1 MMKKML
7 SLMLVAVMLLALA
20 PAALASSE
28 EFVKNGG
35 DADADVYA
43 SIGDET
49 PVGKL
54 AAGAQ
59 KKLLGTETSGGD
71 TWFKIEG
78 GYVKKADGVEKVT
91 VLTAELIATGAS
103 VKYGETAKVT
113 AQVKDGEGYK
123 IEYSTDGSTWTET
136 APTRTE
142 PGKITVKVRAT
153 KDGADTLTAEVELE
167 VGNKPSSTTTTLTAT
182 GGTFPYDGKA
192 HAVTYTLENGDGYTV
207 RFSTDDGK
215 TWTTKAPSLT
225 KVGKLTVKVE
235 ASKSGAETLT
245 VKVPLE
251 VTKEAADGSTVTIVN
266 CDSWVNVRAKAS
278 SSSTKLGTA
287 KKGKVYKLLGV
298 EGKWYKIQY
307 TSDKVGYVF
316 HSYVKVGSG
325 TAPTPDPTPVSGDKG
340 YIVNCKTCV
349 NVRQKASSS
358 SKKLGTLNKGTEIT
372 ITGTSGKWT
381 KISYKGGTAYVFSEY
396 VSTKKPDED
405 VAGKTATIVNCQ
417 SFVNVRE
424 KASSSSKKLGEA
436 KKGATYT
443 VKGISGNWVKV
454 DYDGKTAY
462 IYKRYVKIG

>member
-1 MMKKML
+1 M
-7 SLMLVAVMLLALA
+7 
-20 PAALASSE
+20 
-28 EFVKNGG
+28 
-35 DADADVYA
+35 
-43 SIGDET
+43 
-49 PVGKL
+49 
-54 AAGAQ
+54 
-59 KKLLGTETSGGD
+59 
-71 TWFKIEG
+71 
-78 GYVKKADGVEKVT
+78 
-91 VLTAELIATGAS
+91 
-103 VKYGETAKVT
+103 
-113 AQVKDGEGYK
+113 
-123 IEYSTDGSTWTET
+123 
-136 APTRTE
+136 
-142 PGKITVKVRAT
+142 
-153 KDGADTLTAEVELE
+153 
-167 VGNKPSSTTTTLTAT
+167 GNKPSSTTTTLTAT

-245 VKVPLE
+245 VQVKLE
-251 VTKEAADGSTVTIVN
+251 VTNAAADGSTVTIVN
-266 CDSWVNVRAKAS
+266 CNSWVNVRTKAS
-278 SSSTKLGTA
+278 SSSKKLGTA
-287 KKGKVYKLLGV
+287 KKGKVFKLLGV

-325 TAPTPDPTPVSGDKG
+325 TAPTPDPTPVSGDTGTIHNCTSWVNVREKASSSSKKLGTAKKGEVFKVLGISGHWVKVEYKGDPAYIYDRYVKLSNGGTAPAPDPTPVSGDKG

-381 KISYKGGTAYVFSEY
+381 KIAYKGGTAYVFSEY
-396 VSTKKPDED
+396 VSTKKPDDD
-405 VAGKTATIVNCQ
+405 VVGKTATIYNCN
-417 SFVNVRE
+417 SWVNVRE

-443 VKGISGNWVKV
+443 VKGVSGNWVKV